1 MKKNYNP
8 SYMDENNQYQLNL
21 ERTLEVPYN
30 YKGEKEYES
39 TDIESKVLK
48 VRRLLSFLNFLFTL
62 IKIFC
67 TNSCLKFLLERR
79 AKKDVRMNN
88 KMFDEQTK

>member
-1 MKKNYNP
+1 MKLFKLGNVEQSENLEKCFSNSVLSSKHELQNKKKNYNP

-48 VRRLLSFLNFLFTL
+48 VRRL
-62 IKIFC
+62 
-67 TNSCLKFLLERR
+67 
-79 AKKDVRMNN
+79 V
-88 KMFDEQTK
+88 